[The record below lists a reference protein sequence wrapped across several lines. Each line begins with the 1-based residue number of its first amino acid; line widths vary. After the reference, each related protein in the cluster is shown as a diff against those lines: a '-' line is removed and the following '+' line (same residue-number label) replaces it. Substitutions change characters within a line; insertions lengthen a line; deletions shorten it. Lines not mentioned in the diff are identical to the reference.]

1 MLQNVFAFWQPLLSF
16 ALPLFLALPSA
27 RLSVPLRGA
36 LLLTLLG
43 LAMVPVSGITPATY
57 VRSVFDDLALT
68 TTLALLLG
76 TAVRM
81 GWMKR
86 PEEAQLTGMLWMFA
100 AMTLVL
106 YPATLGLTYL
116 DPYRLGYAPRLLL
129 AMLGASDPRAAV
141 AAPLPGHRDAVRG
154 HTGVHAG
161 TESVHQL
168 LGLSDRPRAG
178 HLLPGGPAAP
188 PLAHRHS
195 RTLSVSMKRDAS

>member
-43 LAMVPVSGITPATY
+43 LALVPISGITPATY

-86 PEEAQLTGMLWMFA
+86 PDEAQLTALLWMFA

-129 AMLGASDPRAAV
+129 AMLGALTLALLWRRHYLATAMLCVATLGFTLELKASTNYWDYLIDPA
-141 AAPLPGHRDAVRG
+141 L
-154 HTGVHAG
+154 G
-161 TESVHQL
+161 TFCLVVL
-168 LGLSDRPRAG
+168 LRR
-178 HLLPGGPAAP
+178 HWRFVIPARYRSA
-188 PLAHRHS
+188 
-195 RTLSVSMKRDAS
+195 